1 MTPFVIYIA
10 GPLSD
15 MPAQYLANVSRM
27 ASEARWCMEQGWVP
41 INPAADLIE
50 GLMSGEALPL
60 EAYQRRS
67 LELLRL
73 AALAEHRAI
82 YVTELNHADGRE
94 SIGVRAEIDEA
105 VRLDV
110 PIAFSRSK
118 LKLLA
123 AAYGVEV
130 VA

>member
-1 MTPFVIYIA
+1 MTPFYVYIA

-15 MPAQYLANVSRM
+15 SPPQYLANVARM
-27 ASEARWCMEQGWVP
+27 ASESRWCMEQGWVP
-41 INPAADLIE
+41 INPAADLLE
-50 GLMSGEALPL
+50 GLASSRTLTL
-60 EAYQRRS
+60 ETYQRRS

-94 SIGVRAEIDEA
+94 SIGVRAEVEEA
-105 VRLDV
+105 IRLDV
-110 PIAFSRSK
+110 PVAFTRSK
-118 LKLLA
+118 LRLIA
-123 AAYGVEV
+123 AAYKVEV